1 MGQIGG
7 GNVIDLTPSKEA
19 YIRMLKLIEANS
31 TVEEDVRWAKDQLE
45 KYENESVFIS
55 NFKKSLKHPL
65 NPLNKNS
72 PFTNLEKNFIEY
84 FLDTE
89 YGEGCG
95 HVFHYEWDMHITRGV
110 MSSLVKKKVLTAID
124 DDFHE
129 SDYPSTWVAMDM
141 DLLRKMG
148 VVE

>member
-1 MGQIGG
+1 
-7 GNVIDLTPSKEA
+7 
-19 YIRMLKLIEANS
+19 MLKLIEANS
-31 TVEEDVRWAKDQLE
+31 TVEDDVRWAKEQLE
-45 KYENESVFIS
+45 QIEAKKEELLMEARTNEMVEMVEKYVEE
-55 NFKKSLKHPL
+55 HPL

-72 PFTNLEKNFIEY
+72 PFTNMEKTFVEY

-95 HVFHYEWDMHITRGV
+95 HLFHDEWNMNIIRGV
-110 MSSLVKKKVLTAID
+110 MSSLVKKKVLTVVD
-124 DDFHE
+124 DEFHN

-141 DLLRKMG
+141 DLLKQMG